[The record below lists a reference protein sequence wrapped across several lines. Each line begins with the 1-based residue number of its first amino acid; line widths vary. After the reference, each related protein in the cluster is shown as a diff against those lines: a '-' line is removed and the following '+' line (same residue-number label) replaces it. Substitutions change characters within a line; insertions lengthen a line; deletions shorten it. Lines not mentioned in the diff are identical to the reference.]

1 LALQLR
7 DPVFQ
12 QRSTRT
18 RLPSSQTPV
27 CAHSGE
33 TGVTRLIVAH
43 SRTKIL
49 VAGRITRDRNPY
61 RRRRKGRVVNGSE
74 PLLSSIERNM
84 VKLVRAGLRNREI
97 AQKLGFTEGTVKV
110 YLNRI
115 YNKTGA
121 RNRTELAV
129 RAAEWGMAS

>member
-1 LALQLR
+1 
-7 DPVFQ
+7 
-12 QRSTRT
+12 
-18 RLPSSQTPV
+18 
-27 CAHSGE
+27 
-33 TGVTRLIVAH
+33 
-43 SRTKIL
+43 
-49 VAGRITRDRNPY
+49 
-61 RRRRKGRVVNGSE
+61 
-74 PLLSSIERNM
+74 M

>member
-1 LALQLR
+1 M
-7 DPVFQ
+7 
-12 QRSTRT
+12 
-18 RLPSSQTPV
+18 
-27 CAHSGE
+27 
-33 TGVTRLIVAH
+33 
-43 SRTKIL
+43 
-49 VAGRITRDRNPY
+49 
-61 RRRRKGRVVNGSE
+61 NGSE